1 MKIWNRLSRRFK
13 NPAQDF
19 DRELESHLALESEE
33 QQAEGLSSE
42 DARYAARRAF
52 GNSAIVHEDVRAVW
66 SFAPLEHFL
75 RHLRYAARS
84 LRHSPGFAALAIL
97 TVALGIGAN
106 TIIFS
111 AVNALILRPLPFPHS
126 EQLVRIYSTRIG
138 PGADFGNDNL
148 DGPSFLDLK
157 DFDRTNHTFQQMVGW
172 DTWPKNVSFGNSAAP
187 PEQMWV
193 GLVPAAYF
201 EILGVQPLMG
211 RLFANEENHERR
223 NYVAAISRKLWRSRL
238 ASDPAVLGR
247 KIIINDEP
255 YTIVAVMPD
264 VIPEWLDPAHI
275 GSVEVWT
282 PFPFTDD
289 TTSESARGDRGYTTL
304 ARMKPG
310 VTLREAQADLA
321 AIAARLA
328 ADHPVDQGLS
338 VSLKRLVD
346 IRVGDLRP
354 MLLLLIG
361 AVCLILLIACVNL
374 ANLLLARNSARHRE
388 LAIRAALGAGRA
400 GLIRELLAETL
411 LLSLLGGALGLA
423 LAWFGV
429 AALAKIHP
437 QDFPQLNSL
446 SIDWRVLSFTL
457 LASIFTSLLFGLA
470 PSLTST
476 KVDLIDALKQGGRTG
491 TSGPASHRLRNILVV
506 TEMAMSLM
514 LLIGASLLIRS
525 IMRLETQSLGIRPDH
540 LLKAHIYLPPVHYT
554 DPAAITRFCDE
565 FGSRVRA
572 LPGVL
577 DATVTTLYPPNDG
590 WMQMLNISGHPI
602 TRVQDIPS
610 AQFGVADA
618 HFLATLGIT
627 LLRGRNFAA
636 SDTASTPPVVLIS
649 QAFQKRFF
657 PNQDP
662 LGKQIHIGPP
672 PFLHFTPG
680 ANILDF
686 ADVTIIG
693 VMGDFKNAGLARAP
707 DPQIVVLYSQH
718 PIVNYGF
725 KEIVICTATE
735 PQLVA
740 PEVARQLHSLDPDM
754 PLAEIQTMDD
764 MIEESTGGQRFTSA
778 LLTSFA
784 AAGLLLAIVGI
795 YGVVSFLVTQ
805 RNAEMAVRMALGASG
820 SSVLWLVLGQGLQMA
835 AIGAAI
841 GLCGAW
847 ASEKLTASLLF
858 GVSPLDPLTFAGAT
872 AFLIAVAA
880 VASAIPAFRALRI
893 DPAVALRQE

>member
-1 MKIWNRLSRRFK
+1 MKLWHRISRRLK

-19 DRELESHLALESEE
+19 DRELESHLALESED
-33 QQAEGLSSE
+33 QQTEGRSPE

-52 GNSAIVHEDVRAVW
+52 GNTTIVTEDVRAIW

-111 AVNALILRPLPFPHS
+111 AVNALILRPLPFPHF
-126 EQLVRIYSTRIG
+126 EQLVSIYSTKIG
-138 PGADFGNDNL
+138 AGADFGNDNL
-148 DGPSFLDLK
+148 NGPSFPDLW
-157 DFDRTNHTFQQMVGW
+157 DFNRANHTFQQMVGW
-172 DTWPKNVSFGNSAAP
+172 DTWRKNVSFGNSGAP

-193 GLVPAAYF
+193 GLVPATYF

-211 RLFANEENHERR
+211 RLFVAQENHQGR
-223 NYVAAISRKLWRSRL
+223 NFVAAISRKLWRSRF
-238 ASDPAVLGR
+238 ASDPAILGR

-255 YTIVAVMPD
+255 YTIVAIMPD
-264 VIPEWLDPAHI
+264 VIPDWLDPAHV

-289 TTSESARGDRGYTTL
+289 MTSESARGDRGYVTL

-328 ADHPVDQGLS
+328 SEHPVDQGLG
-338 VSLKRLVD
+338 VSLKRLSD
-346 IRVGDLRP
+346 IRVGELRP

-374 ANLLLARNSARHRE
+374 ANLLLARNSARQRE

-411 LLSLLGGALGLA
+411 LLALIGGALGLA
-423 LAWFGV
+423 FAWFGV

-437 QDFPQLNSL
+437 QNFPQLDSL

-457 LASIFTSLLFGLA
+457 LASLFTSLLFGLA
-470 PSLTST
+470 PSINST

-491 TSGPASHRLRNILVV
+491 TSGPATHRLRNILVI
-506 TEMAMSLM
+506 TEIAMSLM

-525 IMRLETQSLGIRPDH
+525 IMRLETQSLGIRADH
-540 LLKAHIYLPPVHYT
+540 LLTAHIYLPPVHYPGA
-554 DPAAITRFCDE
+554 PARTRFCDE

-577 DATVTTLYPPNDG
+577 DATVTTLYPPNNG
-590 WMQMLNISGHPI
+590 WIQMLNISGHPI

-618 HFLATLGIT
+618 HFLATLGIP
-627 LLRGRNFAA
+627 LLRGRDFST
-636 SDTASTPPVVLIS
+636 SDTANTQPVVLIS
-649 QAFQKRFF
+649 QAFQKRYF
-657 PNQDP
+657 PNEDP
-662 LGKQIHIGPP
+662 IGKQIHIGPP
-672 PFLHFTPG
+672 PFLNFAPG
-680 ANILDF
+680 DNILDF

-693 VMGDFKNAGLARAP
+693 VMGDFKNTGLARAP
-707 DPQIVVLYSQH
+707 EPQIVVLYSQN

-725 KEIVICTATE
+725 KQIVIRTATE
-735 PQLVA
+735 PRVLA

-754 PLAEIQTMDD
+754 PLAQIQTMDD
-764 MIEESTGGQRFTSA
+764 MIEESTGGQRFTSV

-784 AAGLLLAIVGI
+784 AAGLLLAVVGI
-795 YGVVSFLVTQ
+795 YGVVSFLVAQ
-805 RNAEMAVRMALGASG
+805 RNSEMAVRMALGASG
-820 SSVLWLVLGQGLQMA
+820 REILWLVLKQGLQMA
-835 AIGAAI
+835 AIGAGI

-858 GVSPLDPLTFAGAT
+858 GVSPFDRISFAAAT

-880 VASAIPAFRALRI
+880 LASAIPAARVLRI
-893 DPAVALRQE
+893 DPAVVLHQD

>member
-1 MKIWNRLSRRFK
+1 MKLWHRISRRGK

-19 DRELESHLALESEE
+19 DRELESHLALESED
-33 QQAEGLSSE
+33 QQAEGLSPE
-42 DARYAARRAF
+42 NARYAARRAF
-52 GNSAIVHEDVRAVW
+52 GNTTLIQEDVRSVW

-75 RHLRYAARS
+75 RHLRYAARA

-126 EQLVRIYSTRIG
+126 EQLVSIYSTKIG
-138 PGADFGNDNL
+138 AGADFGNDNL
-148 DGPSFLDLK
+148 SGPSFPDLS
-157 DFDRTNHTFQQMVGW
+157 DFDRANHTFQQIVGW
-172 DTWPKNVSFGNSAAP
+172 DTWPKNVSFGNSGAP

-193 GLVPAAYF
+193 GLVPADYF
-201 EILGVQPLMG
+201 EILGLQPLMG
-211 RLFANEENHERR
+211 RLFAAQENHQGR
-223 NYVAAISRKLWRSRL
+223 NFVAGISRKLWRSRF
-238 ASDPAVLGR
+238 ASDPAILGR
-247 KIIINDEP
+247 KIIINGEP
-255 YTIVAVMPD
+255 YTIVAIMPD
-264 VIPEWLDPAHI
+264 VIPDWLDPAHI

-289 TTSESARGDRGYTTL
+289 TTSESARGDRGYVTL
-304 ARMKPG
+304 GRMKPG

-328 ADHPVDQGLS
+328 TDHPVDQGLG
-338 VSLKRLVD
+338 VSLKRLGD
-346 IRVGDLRP
+346 IRVGELRP
-354 MLLLLIG
+354 MLFLLVG

-388 LAIRAALGAGRA
+388 LAIRAALGSGRA

-411 LLSLLGGALGLA
+411 LLALIGGALGLA
-423 LAWFGV
+423 FAWFGV

-437 QDFPQLNSL
+437 QNFPQLDSL

-457 LASIFTSLLFGLA
+457 LASLFTSLLFGLA
-470 PSLTST
+470 PSINST
-476 KVDLIDALKQGGRTG
+476 KIDLIDALKQGGRTG
-491 TSGPASHRLRNILVV
+491 TAGPANHHLRNILVV
-506 TEMAMSLM
+506 TEIAMSLM

-525 IMRLETQSLGIRPDH
+525 IMRLETQNLGIRSDH
-540 LLKAHIYLPPVHYT
+540 LLKAHIYIPPVHYP
-554 DPAAITRFCDE
+554 DPASRARFCDE

-577 DATVTTLYPPNDG
+577 DATVTTLYPPNNG
-590 WMQMLNISGHPI
+590 WIQMLNISGHPI

-610 AQFGVADA
+610 TQFGVADA
-618 HFLATLGIT
+618 HFLSTLGIP
-627 LLRGRNFAA
+627 LLRGRDFES
-636 SDTASTPPVVLIS
+636 SDTANTQPVVLIS
-649 QAFQKRFF
+649 ESFQKRYF

-662 LGKQIHIGPP
+662 LGKQVHIGPP
-672 PFLHFTPG
+672 PFLHFAPG
-680 ANILDF
+680 DNILDF

-707 DPQIVVLYSQH
+707 APQIVVLYSQH
-718 PIVNYGF
+718 PIVNYSF
-725 KEIVICTATE
+725 KQIAIRIPTD
-735 PQLVA
+735 PRLIA

-764 MIEESTGGQRFTSA
+764 MVQESMGGQRFTSV

-795 YGVVSFLVTQ
+795 YGVVSFLVAQ

-820 SSVLWLVLGQGLQMA
+820 SSVLWLVLKQGLQVA

-858 GVSPLDPLTFAGAT
+858 GISPLDPLTLAAAT

-880 VASAIPAFRALRI
+880 LATAIPALRALRI
-893 DPAVALRQE
+893 DPAIVLRQE